1 MAPSD
6 ANFWRGVL
14 QSAASWGLVCAVGGV
29 GWLSWQVPRQLDQLL
44 AGQRAI
50 AERAAAMESRLGK
63 AEQQIDQIDSRVT
76 TLEAR

>member
-14 QSAASWGLVCAVGGV
+14 QSAASWGLVCAVGGI

-50 AERAAAMESRLGK
+50 VERATAIERRVSDAENDIQGLG
-63 AEQQIDQIDSRVT
+63 IRVT
-76 TLEAR
+76 RIESK

>member
-14 QSAASWGLVCAVGGV
+14 QSAASWGLVCAVGGI

-63 AEQQIDQIDSRVT
+63 AEAQIDQIDSRVT